1 MNVLRATAV
10 AALIAVPLALGGTH
24 AIAVSDA
31 ARQAGTAAAIHVVSH
46 KRESPRVTQYLV
58 STPSL
63 GMSSKTPL
71 RIDVILPTG
80 YAAHPD
86 RHYPVL
92 YALPGTDSTADQWVD
107 QTDTLAATK
116 GLALIVVSVDGGYNT
131 DGGGWYTNW
140 VDQHTRLG
148 TADWETFHTREVVP
162 WVDSH
167 FRTLRS
173 RDERAIVGI
182 SQGGFGSLSY
192 AARHPDLFG
201 AAAAFSGAVDVY
213 QNPVCEAG
221 ASALISAIV
230 ATDGVEPL
238 AAFGDPVTDA
248 ANWRAHD
255 PGSNVTKL
263 HKTKVDLYVSDGVP
277 APSDLTDPADAAAGA
292 GLEAVMHLS
301 NECFKE
307 AADAAGLH
315 FGWHEYAV
323 GLHTEPY
330 MNRDLLDYLPRLMR
344 FFAAHRPGPFSKQ
357 RVGATT

>member
-1 MNVLRATAV
+1 MGRVPVQHQGDWSVHVLIGK
-10 AALIAVPLALGGTH
+10 ALCAVPLVLGGTH
-24 AIAVSDA
+24 AIGA
-31 ARQAGTAAAIHVVSH
+31 APQRAGTAWAIHVVSH
-46 KRESPRVTQYLV
+46 KRESARVRQYLV

-63 GMSSKTPL
+63 GMSTTTPL
-71 RIDVILPTG
+71 RIDVILPTA
-80 YAAHPD
+80 YSSHPH
-86 RHYPVL
+86 RRYPVL
-92 YALPGTDSTADQWVD
+92 YALPGTASTADQWVD
-107 QTDTLAATK
+107 QTDTLAQTA
-116 GLALIVVSVDGGYNT
+116 GRSLIVVAVDGGYNT

-140 VDQHTRLG
+140 VDQHTNLG
-148 TADWETFHTREVVP
+148 TANWETFHTQEVVP

-182 SQGGFGSLSY
+182 SQGGFGALSY

-213 QNPVCEAG
+213 YDPVCEVG
-221 ASALISAIV
+221 ASALISGIV

-255 PGSNVTKL
+255 PASNVTKL
-263 HKTKVDLYVSDGVP
+263 NKTMVDLYVSKGMP
-277 APSDLTDPADAAAGA
+277 APSDLTDPASAAAGA

-301 NECFKE
+301 NLCFKR

-315 FGWHEYAV
+315 FGWHEYDV
-323 GLHTEPY
+323 GLHTERY
-330 MNRDLLDYLPRLMR
+330 MNRDLIAYMPRLMR
-344 FFAAHRPGPFSKQ
+344 FFAKGVRGS
-357 RVGATT
+357 